1 VRAVDA
7 FKGLDCG
14 SFDPEKSDH
23 IHGRAQARLWG
34 GDFRGVKVRG
44 CEACVFGERYQ
55 HTCGRARPVR
65 CSVCGWPMAAT
76 VQEGCVPGQASLGCA
91 RAADS
96 GRVPEI
102 YIPRNH
108 KMWFDISRSDAA
120 YAGAAAVNYPMTF
133 GGMKVLHVNG
143 REQTKAPS
151 GMATVA
157 SVSIDGGAQKIQS

>member
-76 VQEGCVPGQASLGCA
+76 VQEGCVPGNCSYRPEQGSPEWQRIRSARLEASC
-91 RAADS
+91 
-96 GRVPEI
+96 
-102 YIPRNH
+102 
-108 KMWFDISRSDAA
+108 
-120 YAGAAAVNYPMTF
+120 
-133 GGMKVLHVNG
+133 
-143 REQTKAPS
+143 
-151 GMATVA
+151 
-157 SVSIDGGAQKIQS
+157 